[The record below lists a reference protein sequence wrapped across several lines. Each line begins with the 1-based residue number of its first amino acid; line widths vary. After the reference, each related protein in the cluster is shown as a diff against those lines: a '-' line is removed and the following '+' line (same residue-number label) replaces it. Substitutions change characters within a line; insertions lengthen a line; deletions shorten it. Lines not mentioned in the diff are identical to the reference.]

1 VRKLLLILI
10 SLVVPFCVQA
20 QDRDGVIRPEV
31 TEYNE
36 FKYKASGYEGSLD
49 GTLAFGSD
57 GFFRMGGGLSTS
69 HGYIFRGK
77 IFIGASAGAD
87 CYLKQSKE
95 TETREVQD
103 EDGNWYEET
112 YHPIEETFVFLPLTA
127 NVRWYADAY
136 DTKGKPFVS
145 VSAGYSPFLKAKYRN
160 AADFKHDYEYSGGIN
175 AGIIAGFS
183 FRGEKNR
190 VNAGAGYKFQG
201 YEMTGN
207 HKAIHSFVVSLGI
220 SFH

>member
-1 VRKLLLILI
+1 
-10 SLVVPFCVQA
+10 
-20 QDRDGVIRPEV
+20 
-31 TEYNE
+31 
-36 FKYKASGYEGSLD
+36 
-49 GTLAFGSD
+49 
-57 GFFRMGGGLSTS
+57 MGGGLSTS

-77 IFIGASAGAD
+77 IFIGASAGTD

-112 YHPIEETFVFLPLTA
+112 YHPIEETFVFLPLAA

-190 VNAGAGYKFQG
+190 VNAGAGIIAGFSFRGEKNRVNAGAGYKFQG

-207 HKAIHSFVVSLGI
+207 HKAIHSFVVSLSI
-220 SFH
+220 TFR